1 MYCYWTGLT
10 RHKWLSIS
18 DSQACSFPLPT
29 LSLSRV
35 SLSALASTGD
45 FAHLWIAVEED
56 EWEWAKV
63 QIGTRWANPRSRSM
77 LETMFPKFFWSI
89 LIPFFAFF
97 VWWRSSACAS
107 GVQQSI
113 RGSGGGGLEGSHQI
127 RWVYAPPRTQIIPAC
142 ALAFLLSAIF
152 ISVGA
157 HLLCAFGF
165 KRGVIWV
172 GCVLEVQ
179 IRSSSCIPRTQNT
192 PAHGH

>member
-1 MYCYWTGLT
+1 MYCYWTGPT

-18 DSQACSFPLPT
+18 DSQASSFPLPT
-29 LSLSRV
+29 LSLGFLSLLSHPPATSRTFGSRWKKMSGSERKCRLAPGEQIHAPAACLKPCSPSFFGRFWFHF
-35 SLSALASTGD
+35 SL
-45 FAHLWIAVEED
+45 
-56 EWEWAKV
+56 
-63 QIGTRWANPRSRSM
+63 
-77 LETMFPKFFWSI
+77 
-89 LIPFFAFF
+89 FF

-107 GVQQSI
+107 GIQRSI
-113 RGSGGGGLEGSHQI
+113 CGSGRGGLEDSDQI
-127 RWVYAPPRTQIIPAC
+127 RWVYAPPRTQIMPAC

-192 PAHGH
+192 PAHAH